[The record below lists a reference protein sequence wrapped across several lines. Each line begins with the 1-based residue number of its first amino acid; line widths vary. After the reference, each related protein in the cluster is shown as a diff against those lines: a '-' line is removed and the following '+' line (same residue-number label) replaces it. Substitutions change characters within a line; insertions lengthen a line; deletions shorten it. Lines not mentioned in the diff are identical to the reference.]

1 MTSSQDYPSDVIYR
15 VVKKKGTVLLSTTL
29 AWLRLWLAAARQ
41 KLSLN
46 LAPFL
51 LLNPVLFNM

>member
-1 MTSSQDYPSDVIYR
+1 MYR
-15 VVKKKGTVLLSTTL
+15 VVQKKETVLK
-29 AWLRLWLAAARQ
+29 RLWLAAARQ

-51 LLNPVLFNM
+51 LLNPVEQKKSRDASLGMPDEHA

>member
-1 MTSSQDYPSDVIYR
+1 MYR
-15 VVKKKGTVLLSTTL
+15 VVQKKVTVLLSTS
-29 AWLRLWLAAARQ
+29 LAAARQ

-51 LLNPVLFNM
+51 LLNPVEQKKSRDASLGMPDEHA